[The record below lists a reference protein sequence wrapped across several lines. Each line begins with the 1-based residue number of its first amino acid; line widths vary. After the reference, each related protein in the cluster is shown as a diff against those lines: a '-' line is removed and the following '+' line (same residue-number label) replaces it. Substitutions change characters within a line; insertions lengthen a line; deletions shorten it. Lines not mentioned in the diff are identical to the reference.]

1 MIIKLSPVRSDNE
14 LTVYKHGDSI
24 TVNGMTLD
32 LSQLPDGAS
41 LPAAATGC
49 AWILDPVE
57 RASGQLII
65 SLSLPHGADA
75 PEAAR
80 FPADIIQPVNGKV
93 ALPTPEAMA
102 TPPSQGYA
110 SIDWSQL
117 VTAEAKAQA
126 AADQLRAAVTV
137 EIARRRSL
145 ADNAIAPLQD
155 AVDIYEA
162 TPDEEA
168 LLKLWKKYRVSLS
181 RLPEQ
186 EGYPNEIDWPEPP
199 V

>member
-1 MIIKLSPVRSDNE
+1 
-14 LTVYKHGDSI
+14 
-24 TVNGMTLD
+24 
-32 LSQLPDGAS
+32 
-41 LPAAATGC
+41 
-49 AWILDPVE
+49 
-57 RASGQLII
+57 
-65 SLSLPHGADA
+65 
-75 PEAAR
+75 
-80 FPADIIQPVNGKV
+80 
-93 ALPTPEAMA
+93 MA